1 MYIRS
6 AAGPLVAVLMAAS
19 AAPLAGQTAD
29 LPPEVQAMVLE
40 LQQVQAQLEPVRA
53 EAMQDTA
60 LQQQHQEVTEAVL
73 EAMVKADPDTQQRIE
88 RMQQIMAQAAEA
100 QQAGAA
106 DRLPALA
113 AEAQALQERLDAT
126 QREVMAQP
134 AVEQRLAAYRTALH
148 ARMTAIDPDA
158 AGLLERA
165 ERLER
170 QIMAALDGG

>member
-1 MYIRS
+1 
-6 AAGPLVAVLMAAS
+6 
-19 AAPLAGQTAD
+19 
-29 LPPEVQAMVLE
+29 
-40 LQQVQAQLEPVRA
+40 
-53 EAMQDTA
+53 
-60 LQQQHQEVTEAVL
+60 
-73 EAMVKADPDTQQRIE
+73 
-88 RMQQIMAQAAEA
+88 MQQITAQAAGA
-100 QQAGAA
+100 QQAGAT

-134 AVEQRLAAYRTALH
+134 AVQQRLAAYRTALH

-158 AGLLERA
+158 AGLLDRA